1 MDENSIDTIAI
12 PLVVEA
18 FVTVFEYVAKFPNE
32 AIPVQFLFA
41 SGHKSFAKSQVWK
54 QTVLLDLPWPSR
66 GVQFSSK
73 RSPLSPPLRN
83 LRVAL
88 FNITIEPISEPK
100 AGDADDTSTRH
111 NGSIEDFRLEAL
123 RQVGDRLQLLGVTA
137 VLSQKIIPKYLQT
150 YLASKDI
157 FSLDRLSITHIP
169 TILGDWRIEDDTVS
183 NSLGFLSL
191 ITTQTFGEKRYIRLH
206 RDHQHYQT
214 KSSGSTG
221 TAVNNE
227 SSHPV
232 TTLVLTAPDRF
243 AYDELCHV
251 ITTALKAL
259 AGLMEN
265 PYAVAGAGCT
275 EIQLAA
281 LLRHRIG
288 QLRPIPVAAATNAAP
303 GSGKRRKQEAQMLR
317 ELSQTVITFAEC
329 LENMAGRLCGRDVTA
344 TNRASMIEQMHNSN
358 SLVLTSAQT
367 EIKRGVEPKR
377 RELFGWDTR
386 QRSIMA
392 VLTYDFDV
400 NDDLNAEGEKRVVQ
414 ARVLDTL
421 KAKKDALVL
430 AVECVS
436 SLLRIASVVRVP

>member
-1 MDENSIDTIAI
+1 MDESSIDTIAI
-12 PLVVEA
+12 PLVIEA
-18 FVTVFEYVAKFPNE
+18 FVSVFEYVAKFPNE

-41 SGHKSFAKSQVWK
+41 SGHKSFAKSQVWQ

-66 GVQFSSK
+66 GVQSGSK

-83 LRVAL
+83 VRIAL

-150 YLASKDI
+150 YLASKNI
-157 FSLDRLSITHIP
+157 FSLDRL
-169 TILGDWRIEDDTVS
+169 IEDDTAS

-206 RDHQHYQT
+206 RDLQHYQT
-214 KSSGSTG
+214 RSSGSTG

-232 TTLVLTAPDRF
+232 TTIVLTAPDRF

-281 LLRHRIG
+281 LLRHRAG
-288 QLRPIPVAAATNAAP
+288 QLRPAATVNAAP
-303 GSGKRRKQEAQMLR
+303 GSGTRRKQETRMLR

-329 LENMAGRLCGRDVTA
+329 LENMAGRLCGRDATA
-344 TNRASMIEQMHNSN
+344 ANRASMIEQMHNSN
-358 SLVLTSAQT
+358 SVFLTSART
-367 EIKRGVEPKR
+367 EIKRAVEPKR

-386 QRSIMA
+386 QRSIMT
-392 VLTYDFDV
+392 VLTYDFNV
-400 NDDLNAEGEKRVVQ
+400 NDDVNAEGKKRVVQ

-421 KAKKDALVL
+421 KAKKDAMVL